1 MNPDNPQQPEDYN
14 KPVAYDANGQPLY
27 AHPPILQSQSD
38 KMPTVQVVR
47 PTEPEKQIISEA
59 VKLKH
64 QQSKEVFPDLNLSDG
79 EYVVVSVGRHLI
91 GLILPVALGIFL
103 IILSLMLLSNLSA
116 VIQSFQFTGSKINQS
131 TIVFPIVIFMGFVL
145 FGMYVA
151 YYVYKKN
158 KLYLTNESVIQEIQ
172 TSIFA
177 RREKIVSLADIEDVS
192 YSQSGIVQQIFN
204 FGAIRLSTEG
214 EGAVYNIKFVADPKR
229 TIAKLSNAI
238 EAFKN
243 GRAVS

>member
-79 EYVVVSVGRHLI
+79 EYVVVSVG
-91 GLILPVALGIFL
+91 
-103 IILSLMLLSNLSA
+103 
-116 VIQSFQFTGSKINQS
+116 
-131 TIVFPIVIFMGFVL
+131 
-145 FGMYVA
+145 
-151 YYVYKKN
+151 
-158 KLYLTNESVIQEIQ
+158 
-172 TSIFA
+172 
-177 RREKIVSLADIEDVS
+177 
-192 YSQSGIVQQIFN
+192 
-204 FGAIRLSTEG
+204 
-214 EGAVYNIKFVADPKR
+214 
-229 TIAKLSNAI
+229 
-238 EAFKN
+238 
-243 GRAVS
+243 